1 MYLVTG
7 KDAFVVQS
15 YKEQLQ
21 KKGNVV
27 FLNTATDFFEVIN
40 QSLLMN
46 PIYIAS
52 LEDLSCLDFAIVKR
66 YKDVLFAKELYLFV
80 ENLTKNGLYTFLK
93 TEGRIKELSTFSK
106 EQAVSFLLTL
116 GKEELGK
123 AFVLGEKEILLLL
136 KRTHYFEKDF
146 AFDLY
151 YVYNEMLKVCFLV
164 EEEMSVSERC
174 LLIEEQIEDV
184 RDTNYFSL
192 ANLVLEKNQD
202 AAMRLL
208 QTMKEG
214 FVVKDGIC
222 LTGILAY
229 RYRILYKALLLNQE
243 PPKDVLKQIG
253 VVTLPKKQ
261 GFLLKDAAKG
271 LDAIMR
277 SAKQLK
283 NGYDAFLIT
292 AALVQELSG

>member
-66 YKDVLFAKELYLFV
+66 YKDVLFAKELYLFF

-136 KRTHYFEKDF
+136 KRTHYFEKD
-146 AFDLY
+146 L
-151 YVYNEMLKVCFLV
+151 
-164 EEEMSVSERC
+164 S
-174 LLIEEQIEDV
+174 I
-184 RDTNYFSL
+184 
-192 ANLVLEKNQD
+192 
-202 AAMRLL
+202 
-208 QTMKEG
+208 
-214 FVVKDGIC
+214 
-222 LTGILAY
+222 
-229 RYRILYKALLLNQE
+229 RI
-243 PPKDVLKQIG
+243 
-253 VVTLPKKQ
+253 
-261 GFLLKDAAKG
+261 
-271 LDAIMR
+271 
-277 SAKQLK
+277 
-283 NGYDAFLIT
+283 
-292 AALVQELSG
+292 